1 MASPE
6 GRRSFKLIS
15 ARNLDLDYRRRV
27 DDEAPL
33 RRLFLLFPDCR
44 PLNRPEF
51 EMHSTPR
58 GVDEP
63 FERSV

>member
-1 MASPE
+1 LS
-6 GRRSFKLIS
+6 KLIS
-15 ARNLDLDYRRRV
+15 ARNAGLDYRRRV
-27 DDEAPL
+27 DDEAYL
-33 RRLFLLFPDCR
+33 RWLFLLFPDCR

-51 EMHSTPR
+51 KMRSTPP